1 MKTDSNYFNTDL
13 KAWISRTINLVQ
25 SGKNWNE
32 AWQKTYRDLGG
43 RSTESGKKG
52 CPMNGTKTLY
62 LLGRIKDSSMPYR
75 NPPLQDVWNN
85 ISKNG
90 VYSLLTLELLDKN
103 PDWDIEK
110 IWTEVRK
117 QVRNRLGE
125 EPAKSNQGGPTIAYK
140 LWHNGLIVDDPS
152 DK

>member
-1 MKTDSNYFNTDL
+1 MM
-13 KAWISRTINLVQ
+13 
-25 SGKNWNE
+25 
-32 AWQKTYRDLGG
+32 
-43 RSTESGKKG
+43 
-52 CPMNGTKTLY
+52 MNGTKTLY
-62 LLGRIKDSSMPYR
+62 LLGRIEDSSMPYR

-103 PDWDIEK
+103 PDWGIVK
-110 IWTEVRK
+110 IWADVRK